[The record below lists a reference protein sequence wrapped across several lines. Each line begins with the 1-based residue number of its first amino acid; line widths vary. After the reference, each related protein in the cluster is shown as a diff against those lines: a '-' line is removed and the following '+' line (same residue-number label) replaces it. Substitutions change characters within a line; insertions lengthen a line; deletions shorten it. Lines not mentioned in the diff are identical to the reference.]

1 MNEILELLPI
11 PAERDFPDRQMAA
24 RRDALVAAVA
34 AEQPQRRSLRGA
46 VRAVRGHIT
55 RTWLALVAGL
65 GVALV
70 LLTASLSDDQ
80 SRLTTT
86 SEVLLAAAGTA
97 QLVAV
102 VASPSALRSVET
114 GGHQILIAFSAPP
127 PVWRG
132 GDRMSR

>member
-11 PAERDFPDRQMAA
+11 PAERDFPDGQMAA

-114 GGHQILIAFSAPP
+114 GGHQILIAFPRRRLSGVVAT
-127 PVWRG
+127 G
-132 GDRMSR
+132 

>member
-1 MNEILELLPI
+1 MNDILDLLPI
-11 PAERDFPDRQMAA
+11 PAERDFPAGQMAA

-55 RTWLALVAGL
+55 RTWLALVTVLA
-65 GVALV
+65 VALA
-70 LLTASLSDDQ
+70 LLTANLSGDQ
-80 SRLTTT
+80 SRMTTS

-102 VASPSALRSVET
+102 VASPSVLRSVET
-114 GGHQILIAFSAPP
+114 GRHQILIASPRRRPSGVVAT
-127 PVWRG
+127 G
-132 GDRMSR
+132 